1 MDNIK
6 TGLRQLISLKVFFVK
21 NSLDLIILMKHIFQ
35 QGFLQREETYSL
47 KRKSLSITT
56 PNNFYFELS
65 QVFASPI
72 CALIFSCLYPE
83 TNR

>member
-6 TGLRQLISLKVFFVK
+6 PGLRQTISLKVFFVK
-21 NSLDLIILMKHIFQ
+21 NSLDLIILMRQTFSSKLSYRERKH
-35 QGFLQREETYSL
+35 
-47 KRKSLSITT
+47 KSLSTTT

-65 QVFASPI
+65 QIIISLIF
-72 CALIFSCLYPE
+72 ALIFSCLYPE